1 MGRPP
6 KPIDATAGE
15 YTKKVKQERQEAEK
29 EIIGNVDNDK
39 LKTAP
44 NSLTRKGK
52 AIYRALIDELDKS
65 GINITNL
72 DIYLLEVLAN
82 AIDMMRTAQE
92 KINKEGHT
100 IEYTNKGGNT
110 NITQHPEIG
119 VYTKYYKIFKDAC
132 NDLGL
137 SPSARAKLSL
147 LKINADAEKEDPL
160 LKILSDDEED

>member
-6 KPIDATAGE
+6 KPIDSTIGE

-110 NITQHPEIG
+110 NITHQFQG
-119 VYTKYYKIFKDAC
+119 VV
-132 NDLGL
+132 
-137 SPSARAKLSL
+137 
-147 LKINADAEKEDPL
+147 
-160 LKILSDDEED
+160 